1 MKKNKIKIISFV
13 ALLVL
18 FHAPMQLKSQYVEI
32 TPFMGYE
39 TIAKT
44 TTSMGYLCIADG
56 MNFGGSIGFG
66 VDPESQIEF
75 TYNHMNS
82 ELSLDEGGT
91 ITHKTALNVDYYML
105 GGVVAKQVGD
115 VFYPFFSGALGLV
128 HYGTPEEGYG
138 NYNTMAVDIAAG
150 LKVMFTEMIGFRMQ
164 ARLLLPLH
172 YGGAYFSGGTN
183 GVDYGVS
190 STCVMV
196 QGDFTGA
203 IVINLE

>member
-1 MKKNKIKIISFV
+1 MKKYKIKIISLVV
-13 ALLVL
+13 ALYTPILVK
-18 FHAPMQLKSQYVEI
+18 AQYIEI
-32 TPFMGYE
+32 TPFVGYE

-44 TTSMGYLCIADG
+44 ATSVGYLCIADG
-56 MNFGGSIGFG
+56 VNFGGSISVG

-82 ELSLDEGGT
+82 ELSLDEGEN
-91 ITHKTALNVDYYML
+91 ITNKTALNVDYYML
-105 GGVVAKQVGD
+105 GGVMAKQVGD
-115 VFYPFFSGALGLV
+115 VFYPFFSGSLGLV

-138 NYNTMAVDIAAG
+138 NYNTMAVNIAGG
-150 LKVMFTEMIGFRMQ
+150 LKVLFTEWIGLRLQ

-172 YGGAYFSGGTN
+172 YGGAYFAGGTN

-196 QGDFTGA
+196 QGDFTGG
-203 IVINLE
+203 IFIMLE